1 MSIGFS
7 MSLTFVRIAIDIG
20 DQTCKEETMTL
31 HNPEAT
37 EAALSI
43 LRSGEPFQWYVVTLL
58 ALTLYAYVNEIS
70 KKNWKVVAGG
80 LALYMVHWSV
90 EIINALIQHFS
101 GHALWTVPTG
111 TAFLILVGVGIEIS
125 FMFPV
130 IALTMCKLLP
140 EDPRQKIWG
149 INNRLL
155 MALINAAVI
164 SFIEIFL
171 AKTPAFVW
179 VYPWWGAVTVFI
191 TVYIPF
197 FVAAFYVYDWK
208 PKAQKRFLLT
218 MAAINV
224 AALVL
229 FAGVLK
235 WI

>member
-1 MSIGFS
+1 
-7 MSLTFVRIAIDIG
+7 
-20 DQTCKEETMTL
+20 MTL
-31 HNPEAT
+31 NNPEAT
-37 EAALSI
+37 QAALSM
-43 LRSGEPFQWYVVTLL
+43 LRSGEPFQWYVVSLL
-58 ALTLYAYVNEIS
+58 ALTLYAYSNEIS

-90 EIINALIQHFS
+90 EIVNALIQYFS
-101 GHALWTVPTG
+101 GHALWTVPSG
-111 TAFLILVGVGIEIS
+111 TAFLILIGVGIEIS
-125 FMFPV
+125 LMFPV

-140 EDPRQKIWG
+140 EDPGQKVWG

-155 MALINAAVI
+155 FALLNAALV

-171 AKTPAFVW
+171 AKTPTFVW
-179 VYPWWGAVTVFI
+179 VYPWWGALPVFI

-208 PKAQKRFLLT
+208 PAAQKRFLGTLFILNLT
-218 MAAINV
+218 
-224 AALVL
+224 ALIL

>member
-1 MSIGFS
+1 
-7 MSLTFVRIAIDIG
+7 
-20 DQTCKEETMTL
+20 MTL

-58 ALTLYAYVNEIS
+58 ALSLYAYINEIS

-80 LALYMVHWSV
+80 LSLYMVHWSV

-155 MALINAAVI
+155 MALINAALI

-208 PKAQKRFLLT
+208 PEAQKRFLVSL
-218 MAAINV
+218 AVINV

>member
-1 MSIGFS
+1 
-7 MSLTFVRIAIDIG
+7 
-20 DQTCKEETMTL
+20 MTL

-43 LRSGEPFQWYVVTLL
+43 LRSGEPFQWYVVSLFALL
-58 ALTLYAYVNEIS
+58 LYAYINEIS

-90 EIINALIQHFS
+90 EIANALIQHFS
-101 GHALWTVPTG
+101 GHALWTVPSG

-125 FMFPV
+125 LMFPV
-130 IALTMCKLLP
+130 LALAMCKLLP

-155 MALINAAVI
+155 LALINAAFV
-164 SFIEIFL
+164 SFLEIFL

-179 VYPWWGAVTVFI
+179 VHPWWGSVPVFV

-197 FVAAFYVYDWK
+197 FLVAFYCYDWR
-208 PKAQKRFLLT
+208 PSTQKRFLITLFL
-218 MAAINV
+218 INA
-224 AALVL
+224 AALFL
-229 FAGVLK
+229 FAGVLG

>member
-1 MSIGFS
+1 
-7 MSLTFVRIAIDIG
+7 
-20 DQTCKEETMTL
+20 MTL

-43 LRSGEPFQWYVVTLL
+43 LRSGEPFQWYVVSLFALL
-58 ALTLYAYVNEIS
+58 LYAYINEIS

-80 LALYMVHWSV
+80 LTLYMVHWSV

-111 TAFLILVGVGIEIS
+111 TSFLILVGVGIEIS
-125 FMFPV
+125 LMFPV
-130 IALTMCKLLP
+130 LALAMCKLLP

-155 MALINAAVI
+155 LALINAAFV
-164 SFIEIFL
+164 SFLEIFL

-179 VYPWWGAVTVFI
+179 VYPWWGSVTVFL

-197 FVAAFYVYDWK
+197 FVVAFYVYDWK
-208 PKAQKRFLLT
+208 PAAQKRFLVTLLVVN
-218 MAAINV
+218 AV
-224 AALVL
+224 ALIL
-229 FAGVLK
+229 FAGFLK

>member
-1 MSIGFS
+1 

-20 DQTCKEETMTL
+20 DQTCEEETMTL

-43 LRSGEPFQWYVVTLL
+43 LRSGDPFQWYVVTLL

-70 KKNWKVVAGG
+70 KKNWRVVAGG

-149 INNRLL
+149 INNRFFL
-155 MALINAAVI
+155 ALINAALI

-208 PKAQKRFLLT
+208 PEAQKRFLLT